1 MVLPDTCFCVN
12 QNSRD
17 ILKYIV
23 FFTAIILF
31 LSCESETQDEKPSYP
46 TQYELSDG
54 KETATYQQTI
64 DYYIT
69 LARDFPEI
77 NMHTIGKT
85 DSGYPLHTVTF
96 NPDGDFNYE
105 NIRKEK
111 SIILI
116 NNGIHPGESDG
127 IDATMMLYR
136 DLATGKV
143 DMPKNTVLVT
153 IPIYNVGGALNRNST
168 TRANQNGPL
177 EYGFR
182 GNARNYDLNRDFI
195 KMDTQNAKTFTEIFH
210 MVKPDVF
217 VDNHVS
223 NGADYQYTLT
233 HLFTQHNKLGGKLG
247 AYLHHTLMP
256 SLENSLAKKEWD
268 ITPYV
273 NVFNA
278 PPEIGFSQFMD
289 HPRYSTGYTTLWS
302 TLGLMV
308 ETHMLKPYKQRVEG
322 TYDLMK
328 SLIEVVEVEHENI
341 KSLRKETLE
350 KNLDLSEYYFNWQ
363 VDTTQSSILSF
374 KGYEAEKL
382 TSEVT
387 GLPRL
392 KYNRDKPFTKEV
404 VYQDYFYPA
413 DTVEVPDAYIVK
425 KSWKRVIER
434 LDANKIQYSPIKKDT
449 VISVEVYKIADYNT
463 RNAPYEGH
471 YLHYNTQVDKSM
483 KEVHFTEGD
492 LLVPTR
498 QPGIRYLME
507 TLEPQ
512 GTDSFFNWNF
522 FDTVLQRKEG
532 FSPYVF
538 EDVALEMLQKDTV
551 LLKEFEAKKEI
562 DLNFANNW
570 YAQLNWIFE
579 RSEHFEEAYLTYPI
593 YRIAKNSDASK
604 LLSD

>member
-1 MVLPDTCFCVN
+1 MKHLFF
-12 QNSRD
+12 
-17 ILKYIV
+17 LAAV
-23 FFTAIILF
+23 FLF
-31 LSCESETQDEKPSYP
+31 ISCESETQGEKSSYQ
-46 TQYELSDG
+46 THYEASGGL
-54 KETATYQQTI
+54 ETATYRQTI
-64 DYYIT
+64 DYYMG
-69 LARDFPEI
+69 LAREFPQI
-77 NMHTIGKT
+77 NIHTTGKT
-85 DSGYPLHTVTF
+85 DSGIPLHTVTF

-136 DLATGKV
+136 DLATGKLK
-143 DMPKNTVLVT
+143 MPENTVLVT

-195 KMDTQNAKTFTEIFH
+195 KMDTENARTFAQIFH

-217 VDNHVS
+217 IDNHVS

-233 HLFTQHNKLGGKLG
+233 HLFTQHNKLGGEMG
-247 AYLHHTLMP
+247 EYLHGTLMP
-256 SLENSLAKKEWD
+256 NLENSLAEKEWD

-273 NVFNA
+273 NVFNV
-278 PPEIGFSQFMD
+278 PPEMGFSQFMD

-322 TYDLMK
+322 TYALMQ
-328 SLIEVVEVEHENI
+328 SLIEVVEKEHDKI
-341 KSLRKETLE
+341 KTLRKETLE
-350 KNLDLSEYYFNWQ
+350 KNLELSEYYFNWQ
-363 VDTTQSSILSF
+363 VDTTKTSTLDF
-374 KGYEAEKL
+374 KGFEAEQL

-392 KYNRDKPFTKEV
+392 KYNRDKPFTKETT
-404 VYQDYFYPA
+404 YQDYFYPV
-413 DTVEVPDAYIVK
+413 DTVTVPAAYIVK

-434 LDANKIQYSPIKKDT
+434 LDANKIQYTAIKKDT
-449 VISVEVYKIADYNT
+449 TLLVEGYTIEDYDT

-471 YLHYNTQVDKSM
+471 YLHSNTKVK
-483 KEVHFTEGD
+483 KHTKKVHFREGD
-492 LLVPTR
+492 LLIPTR

-512 GTDSFFNWNF
+512 GADSFFNWNF

-538 EDVALEMLQKDTV
+538 EDVAIKMLQQDS
-551 LLKEFEAKKEI
+551 LLLQEFETKKEAE
-562 DLNFANNW
+562 LNFANNW

-579 RSEHFEEAYLTYPI
+579 RSEHFEEAYMTFPI
-593 YRIAKNSDASK
+593 YRVAKGSEAAG
-604 LLSD
+604 LLPN